1 MEKYPNLYGDLSEP
15 GGEKAITR
23 DPKFGR
29 EFIIRNAKQ
38 LVFGTDFLMGGQ
50 EVPQFELL
58 DSLNLPEDVQAKI
71 YRDNAKRLLK
81 LT

>member
-29 EFIIRNAKQ
+29 EFIIRHAGK
-38 LVFGTDFLMGGQ
+38 LVFGTDFLTAGQ
-50 EVPQFELL
+50 EVPQFDLL
-58 DSLNLPEDVQAKI
+58 DSLKLPDDVEAKI
-71 YRDNAKRLLK
+71 YRDNARRLLR
-81 LT
+81 L

>member
-1 MEKYPNLYGDLSEP
+1 MERNCQRSCSLP
-15 GGEKAITR
+15 GGEKALTR
-23 DPKFGR
+23 DLKFGR
-29 EFIIRNAKQ
+29 EFIIRNSKQ

-50 EVPQFELL
+50 QIPQFELL
-58 DSLNLPEDVQAKI
+58 DSLDLPADVQSQI